1 MKAPRAGG
9 PEFGFIKSPAL
20 DHDIFFH
27 RSAAFNGIKVSDCV
41 TFTIGRNKKG
51 PIALEVRLAPT
62 QPLRSSS
69 PTMLRPSTQISPRAN
84 AASGSIPLTVE
95 QLRGELDLKRES
107 KRSNSERF
115 FLRHFAAVQRVW
127 GNRTILRNA
136 GPRKANDATVEQVW
150 QCLLDGDCEDFDPS
164 IVNHVAAWKMA
175 EGPEG
180 FSDEAFLR
188 LVQVKKRQ
196 QRGLERRMGRPVS
209 GKVWTGLEGAACE
222 IELIDKA
229 YSMQQIA
236 IPGRGVSCSHPRCFD
251 MKTHIKE
258 MIKKDRRKIWDQAC
272 AKLIADFVES
282 LTAKHTDPER
292 VKAANGM
299 LREAFNQLPTP
310 SGSKMP
316 PGVEMMSGE
325 APQFFESLMK
335 FESTDPRWHGMIN
348 EAFREFWFGLRGRR
362 WRDSYKLGPWF
373 VQAGARPMG
382 EWGCPFCPGQKSS
395 SSTAGWMEL
404 VIDETLE
411 SLIDQATQKCQ
422 GTQAVD
428 VRCCGGAEADEGL
441 RCGAVP
447 LLVCGSRSGHV
458 LAWSAE
464 QDDSDDEEEV
474 DLT

>member
-1 MKAPRAGG
+1 
-9 PEFGFIKSPAL
+9 
-20 DHDIFFH
+20 
-27 RSAAFNGIKVSDCV
+27 
-41 TFTIGRNKKG
+41 
-51 PIALEVRLAPT
+51 
-62 QPLRSSS
+62 
-69 PTMLRPSTQISPRAN
+69 
-84 AASGSIPLTVE
+84 
-95 QLRGELDLKRES
+95 
-107 KRSNSERF
+107 
-115 FLRHFAAVQRVW
+115 
-127 GNRTILRNA
+127 
-136 GPRKANDATVEQVW
+136 
-150 QCLLDGDCEDFDPS
+150 
-164 IVNHVAAWKMA
+164 
-175 EGPEG
+175 
-180 FSDEAFLR
+180 
-188 LVQVKKRQ
+188 
-196 QRGLERRMGRPVS
+196 
-209 GKVWTGLEGAACE
+209 
-222 IELIDKA
+222 
-229 YSMQQIA
+229 
-236 IPGRGVSCSHPRCFD
+236 
-251 MKTHIKE
+251 
-258 MIKKDRRKIWDQAC
+258 
-272 AKLIADFVES
+272 
-282 LTAKHTDPER
+282 
-292 VKAANGM
+292 
-299 LREAFNQLPTP
+299 
-310 SGSKMP
+310 
-316 PGVEMMSGE
+316 MMSGE

-335 FESTDPRWHGMIN
+335 FESTNPRWHGMIN